1 MLKKI
6 LILVVVVAAVAPAAY
21 SRGFA
26 PPPKPFEPPT
36 GTLEVCNA
44 SGARPVTGT
53 FTYTLAAPASAGG
66 SQIFNIA
73 VGTCSAPVFYPQGT
87 PVTVTENVP
96 SGYSVTTITI
106 GGGGSTISSSTPA
119 AGTAVVTIGS
129 GQSLLT
135 LATSAP
141 ATTATARDCKVPNV
155 LGLGLTAA
163 KAALV
168 KAGCTK
174 GLLHRAYSRTFRVGH
189 VVSESPRRGTML
201 AHGAPIDLTLSRGP
215 RP

>member
-1 MLKKI
+1 MLKI
-6 LILVVVVAAVAPAAY
+6 AILVVAVAAAAPAAY

-26 PPPKPFEPPT
+26 PPKPFTPPA

-44 SGARPVTGT
+44 SGARPVTGS

-73 VGTCSAPVFYPQGT
+73 VGSCSAPVFYTEGT

-96 SGYSVTTITI
+96 SGYAVTTIAI
-106 GGGGSTISSSTPA
+106 AGGGSTISSSTPA
-119 AGTAVVTIGS
+119 AGMAVVTIGS

-135 LATSAP
+135 LTTSAP
-141 ATTATARDCKVPNV
+141 VTTVPARDCKVPNV
-155 LGLGLTAA
+155 MGLGLTAA

-174 GLLHRAYSRTFRVGH
+174 GLLRRAYSRTFRVGH
-189 VVSESPRRGTML
+189 VIAESPRRGTTL
-201 AHGAPIDLTLSRGP
+201 AHGAPVDLTLSRGP